1 MQKIKS
7 KPCESVSKFFPLKFS
22 YTNERGKELLK
33 NYFGKEVIK
42 LNYMQYPAQQ
52 QQQYAG
58 NTRPVY
64 QPNGWNNR
72 IRPVSS
78 IEEVRAA
85 SIDFDGS
92 VFYFS
97 DLANKR
103 IYTKQINLDGTAQ
116 LNMYELKETPIMEQP
131 IVDTSKFV
139 TRGEFDE
146 VINRLKNYL
155 NSFSI
160 EKTEPAVE
168 NGPST
173 TKPEKSERS
182 FDF

>member
-1 MQKIKS
+1 MKEEGTFNKY
-7 KPCESVSKFFPLKFS
+7 FLK
-22 YTNERGKELLK
+22 GVKE
-33 NYFGKEVIK
+33 

-52 QQQYAG
+52 QQYG
-58 NTRPVY
+58 GTIRPVY
-64 QPNGWNNR
+64 QSGGWNNR

-146 VINRLKNYL
+146 VMNRFKNYL
-155 NSFSI
+155 NSISI

-168 NGPST
+168 NDPST